1 MKKKLALLLSAVM
14 AFSAFAGC
22 AKQTPPP
29 ADPAP
34 SQATEPSTEA
44 TEPSAQATE
53 PPSEPDKVIYE
64 VNFAALSGPTGVGAA
79 QMLDAYGTPEGGQ
92 DHAPAAMEVNYFIA
106 ASNDEITPALINGTL
121 DIAAVAT
128 NLAANLSAKTE
139 GGVQVLCLNTLG
151 VLYILEKGDTVHEM
165 ADLAGKTL
173 YAPSNTKGANPEHI
187 LNHLLKKSGV
197 DPSEVDIQWL
207 TPQEITAK
215 MTTEDAGI
223 CMLPVPA
230 ATAVL
235 VKDAGVREAISLSQ
249 AWEDA
254 EGSPLPM
261 GCIVARTEFIEENPE
276 AVAKFLEIYEDSV
289 TYIADEANRE
299 DAAEKVAQLGIT
311 PNAAIAKRAIP
322 QCNLTFTTG
331 QEMKDV
337 LERYYAV
344 LFQNAPGSIGGEMPY
359 DSFYYGVE

>member
-1 MKKKLALLLSAVM
+1 MMKKKLALLLSTVM
-14 AFSAFAGC
+14 ALSAFSGC
-22 AKQTPPP
+22 AKQLPPP
-29 ADPAP
+29 ANPAP
-34 SQATEPSTEA
+34 PQVTEPA
-44 TEPSAQATE
+44 AQPTEPAVTE
-53 PPSEPDKVIYE
+53 PIADEDKVIHE

-79 QMLDAYGTPEGGQ
+79 QMLYAHGVPEGGQ
-92 DHAPAAMEVNYFIA
+92 DHAPAAMVVNYSIA

-151 VLYILEKGDTVHEM
+151 VLYILEKGDTVHDL

-173 YAPSNTKGANPEHI
+173 YAPANTKGANPEHI
-187 LNHLLKKSGV
+187 LNHLLLKNGV
-197 DPSEVDIQWL
+197 DPSQVNVEWL
-207 TPQEITAK
+207 TPQEITVK
-215 MTTEDAGI
+215 MTTEEAGI

-235 VKDAGVREAISLSQ
+235 VKDPTVREAISLSK
-249 AWEDA
+249 AWEDT

-261 GCIVARTEFIEENPE
+261 GCIVARTDFIEENPD
-276 AVAKFLEIYEDSV
+276 AVAKFLEIYENSV
-289 TYIADEANRE
+289 TYIADEANRA

-311 PNAAIAKRAIP
+311 PSAGIAARAIP
-322 QCNLTFTTG
+322 QCNLTFMAG

-337 LERYYAV
+337 LECYYAV
-344 LFQNAPGSIGGEMPY
+344 LFQDAPNSIGGEMPY
-359 DSFYYGVE
+359 GSFYYGVE

>member
-1 MKKKLALLLSAVM
+1 MKKKLALLLCAAMMTSL
-14 AFSAFAGC
+14 FAGC
-22 AKQTPPP
+22 AKKIPPA

-34 SQATEPSTEA
+34 PQVTEPSVEA
-44 TEPSAQATE
+44 TEPATE
-53 PPSEPDKVIYE
+53 DEQVTYE

-79 QMLDAYGTPEGGQ
+79 QMLSTYGVTAGGE
-92 DHAPAAMEVNYFIA
+92 APAPADMVVNYSIA

-165 ADLAGKTL
+165 ADLEGKTL

-187 LNHLLKKSGV
+187 LNHLLKKNGV
-197 DPSEVDIQWL
+197 EPSQVNVEWL

-235 VKDAGVREAISLSQ
+235 VKDAGVREAISLSK

-261 GCIVARTEFIEENPE
+261 GCIVARTAFIEENPD
-276 AVAKFLEIYEDSV
+276 AVAKFLEIYNDSV
-289 TYIADEANRE
+289 TYIADEANRD
-299 DAAEKVAQLGIT
+299 DAAEKVAQLGVT
-311 PNAAIAKRAIP
+311 PSAGIAKRAIP
-322 QCNLTFTTG
+322 QCNLTFVTG

-337 LERYYAV
+337 LERYYGV
-344 LFQNAPGSIGGEMPY
+344 LFQDAPNSIGGEMPY